1 MVSNAPVSE
10 CHCLP
15 LPADIK
21 SVHWSK
27 LRDVKRSLCKFQ
39 VSMSHSHSSPENSLH
54 VRKDMPALKG
64 KCLWSCMQGR
74 TGGVAGRRK
83 TLASP
88 AGRVYGWACCWL
100 PGRGVLFTV
109 QSGPN
114 YSGADYPIHGFT
126 GLVPP
131 LFLKDFQTFGDV
143 TAQPMPN
150 GRKKE

>member
-1 MVSNAPVSE
+1 
-10 CHCLP
+10 
-15 LPADIK
+15 
-21 SVHWSK
+21 
-27 LRDVKRSLCKFQ
+27 
-39 VSMSHSHSSPENSLH
+39 
-54 VRKDMPALKG
+54 MPALKG